1 MKNVMFVCTGNI
13 CRSAMAEKYFNY
25 KISEKNLEEKYKAIS
40 SGTSAI
46 NGESSTENAI
56 EVMKKYGVDLSN
68 HEAVHIK
75 NADILNADYIFAMTQ
90 AHKDTKLLAYPEL
103 KDKTY
108 ILKEY
113 IGICDYVDIDDPWGW
128 DYTVYENCAKEIVV
142 AVDKLLYILTE
153 K

>member
-56 EVMKKYGVDLSN
+56 EVMKKYGIDLSN

-90 AHKDTKLLAYPEL
+90 AHKDTILLAYPEL

-128 DYTVYENCAKEIVV
+128 DYTVYENCAKEIVA

>member
-25 KISEKNLEEKYKAIS
+25 KINEKKLEEKYRAIS

-46 NGESSTENAI
+46 NGQSSTENAI

-68 HEAVHIK
+68 HMAIHMK
-75 NADILNADYIFAMTQ
+75 DADMQNVEYIFAMTK
-90 AHKDTKLLAYPEL
+90 AHRDIVLSIYPEL
-103 KDKTY
+103 EKKTY
-108 ILKEY
+108 ILKEF
-113 IGICDYVDIDDPWGW
+113 IGILDYVDIDDPWGW
-128 DYTVYENCAKEIVV
+128 DYTVYENCAKEIVAV
-142 AVDKLLYILTE
+142 VDKLLYILTE

>member
-1 MKNVMFVCTGNI
+1 MKNIMFVCTGNI

-90 AHKDTKLLAYPEL
+90 AHKDTILLAYPEL

-128 DYTVYENCAKEIVV
+128 DYTVYENCAKEIVA

>member
-46 NGESSTENAI
+46 NGQSSTENAI

-75 NADILNADYIFAMTQ
+75 SADILNADYIFAMTQ
-90 AHKDTKLLAYPEL
+90 AHKDTILLAYPEL

-128 DYTVYENCAKEIVV
+128 DYTVYENCAKEIVA

>member
-56 EVMKKYGVDLSN
+56 EVMKKYGIDLSN
-68 HEAVHIK
+68 HEAVNIK

-90 AHKDTKLLAYPEL
+90 AHKDTILLAYPEL

-113 IGICDYVDIDDPWGW
+113 TGICDYVDIDDPWGW
-128 DYTVYENCAKEIVV
+128 DYTVYENCAKEIVA

>member
-90 AHKDTKLLAYPEL
+90 AHKDTILLAYPEL